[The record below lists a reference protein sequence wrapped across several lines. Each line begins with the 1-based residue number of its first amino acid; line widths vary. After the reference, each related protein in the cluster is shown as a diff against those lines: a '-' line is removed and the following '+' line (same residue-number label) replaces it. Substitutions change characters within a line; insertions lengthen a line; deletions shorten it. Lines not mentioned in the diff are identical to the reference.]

1 MSLPRVGTP
10 KNTID
15 YFNGSIN
22 TTQAHQW
29 LYRVHN
35 DSLRLNNHSS
45 VSESADSNDTVTS
58 LYGHTEGAV
67 GVLLCCRCGAWEC
80 WSGTGIYQSAT
91 ITIGYHFVYPT
102 RLFTVNQGIP
112 KLLLQLESRS

>member
-35 DSLRLNNHSS
+35 DSPRLNSHSRVPESTNPNDSVWLLKRLLEGVCGGAIVVPENVLRL
-45 VSESADSNDTVTS
+45 
-58 LYGHTEGAV
+58 
-67 GVLLCCRCGAWEC
+67 EC
-80 WSGTGIYQSAT
+80 S
-91 ITIGYHFVYPT
+91 
-102 RLFTVNQGIP
+102 
-112 KLLLQLESRS
+112 